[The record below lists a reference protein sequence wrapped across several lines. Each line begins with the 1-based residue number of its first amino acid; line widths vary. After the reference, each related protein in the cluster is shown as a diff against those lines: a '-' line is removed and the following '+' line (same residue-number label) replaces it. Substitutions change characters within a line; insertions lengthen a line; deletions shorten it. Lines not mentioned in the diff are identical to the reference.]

1 VGVTGDREAARD
13 TTERVERLLRRVAQ
27 AGIRHLSR
35 PVSRE
40 LVAFERSAHA
50 AGLVHLERELGAL
63 GAEVERCLDRSHQFR
78 ASSLVDRLVRL
89 HRRAADARQAL
100 AQPPSPADDTLLGV
114 ARRRYEPVAGTLV
127 AQAVAATG
135 FVSDAGFVG
144 VTVTLVTEGG
154 DELLATVVRPS
165 DAFGDD
171 PRRLWYQPVSQV
183 TLVTLAELAHGAW
196 RLDDVRRSSDG
207 RLSLHA
213 GLVAMPVPPTPR
225 QALAPYLVPGWRE
238 ATDRLAAELDD
249 AAGVRVCVEGL
260 RPGPCAIDET
270 RGTATVDFTDARGAT
285 ARMVVPM
292 LPRHDV
298 LLDNLARL
306 RAAPPGALLG
316 VLQAGAAGLRF
327 EPLTAWFDAPVRVQH
342 ARVGA
347 VQQVHLALEPLQGA
361 VDRGRAEGRVAAAAP
376 RDAAQA
382 LVTRVWDLVVE
393 LFSTGTAHPDALS
406 DDLRDA
412 ARDAEALGMPG
423 LAAGLGA
430 VDRALATD
438 ATDAA
443 LRLGQQVRWLDRG
456 LAVARLRD
464 EAGDVAHAP
473 SPRRGADRRVWPL
486 GVVRDGAKV
495 LVVALDAAD
504 GSPLLVRDEWG
515 GRGLPAVPGAARPR
529 GGPAPRVVFHRSPA
543 RPDPR
548 RPRAA
553 ARLAHRP
560 DAGRRGRRRAPA
572 ARGPAGRGARAARR
586 WRPRPGP
593 DGWRLFVGDEPL
605 PAELSLEAELHLDK
619 GDPGPQRFVGT
630 FAVVGGAVRLL
641 AVDGVVPEV
650 EPGHRRWSW
659 ALVVSRAR
667 GGPLE
672 GVVAGLGWA
681 SGGSPIRA
689 PDPAPEVV
697 RREAAAMLAQARK
710 NARAGE
716 GLPKVEVAVGWGA
729 LAGGRRPPASALG
742 LEVLVRRA
750 IVRPLARWLA
760 GGGRRGR
767 GGGPAVGGG
776 GGGVGAA
783 LPVTARRACPSRAP
797 QPRPCPSTLERPPPG
812 QRAGSS
818 GRRGATLGAP
828 LHEPGPGSLRP
839 RRRVVDRARRG
850 TPPGRRR
857 PGGRGPGGSTPPR
870 CAARPPGPARGPREP
885 SRRAAPPGRPRP
897 AGPPGPGRCLRPP
910 RACRRRR
917 AARTPSSSPGWPPT
931 DTTWSVPGTRARSC
945 VAPRCSC
952 SRSSSRPSVRWRT
965 TNEPS
970 SVPAR
975 RSGASGT

>member
-260 RPGPCAIDET
+260 RPGPCAVDET

-504 GSPLLVRDEWG
+504 GSPLLVRDEWADG
-515 GRGLPAVPGAARPR
+515 GSRLFQGPLDPAEALRRAWCFTDHPLVRTRDGRELQ
-529 GGPAPRVVFHRSPA
+529 PAWHTAPTLGDAV
-543 RPDPR
+543 D
-548 RPRAA
+548 A
-553 ARLAHRP
+553 ARLPLVDRP
-560 DAGRRGRRRAPA
+560 GAGPCRAEVEA
-572 ARGPAGRGARAARR
+572 
-586 WRPRPGP
+586 RPGP

-716 GLPKVEVAVGWGA
+716 GLPKVEVAVGWGLSLGA
-729 LAGGRRPPASALG
+729 SPPASALG

-760 GGGRRGR
+760 G
-767 GGGPAVGGG
+767 ADDVD
-776 GGGVGAA
+776 AA
-783 LPVTARRACPSRAP
+783 EALRWAEA
-797 QPRPCPSTLERPPPG
+797 
-812 QRAGSS
+812 AGE
-818 GRRGATLGAP
+818 LG
-828 LHEPGPGSLRP
+828 LHFR
-839 RRRVVDRARRG
+839 
-850 TPPGRRR
+850 
-857 PGGRGPGGSTPPR
+857 
-870 CAARPPGPARGPREP
+870 
-885 SRRAAPPGRPRP
+885 
-897 AGPPGPGRCLRPP
+897 
-910 RACRRRR
+910 
-917 AARTPSSSPGWPPT
+917 
-931 DTTWSVPGTRARSC
+931 
-945 VAPRCSC
+945 
-952 SRSSSRPSVRWRT
+952 
-965 TNEPS
+965 
-970 SVPAR
+970 
-975 RSGASGT
+975 

>member
-1 VGVTGDREAARD
+1 MGVTGDREAARD

-504 GSPLLVRDEWG
+504 GSPLLVRDEWADG
-515 GRGLPAVPGAARPR
+515 GSRLFQGPLDPAEALRRAWCFTDHPLVRTRDGRELQ
-529 GGPAPRVVFHRSPA
+529 PAWHTAPTLGDAV
-543 RPDPR
+543 D
-548 RPRAA
+548 A
-553 ARLAHRP
+553 ARLPLVDRP
-560 DAGRRGRRRAPA
+560 GAGPCRAEVEA
-572 ARGPAGRGARAARR
+572 
-586 WRPRPGP
+586 RPGP

-716 GLPKVEVAVGWGA
+716 GLPKVEVAVGWGLSLGA
-729 LAGGRRPPASALG
+729 SPPASALG

-760 GGGRRGR
+760 G
-767 GGGPAVGGG
+767 ADDVD
-776 GGGVGAA
+776 AA
-783 LPVTARRACPSRAP
+783 EALRWAEA
-797 QPRPCPSTLERPPPG
+797 
-812 QRAGSS
+812 AGE
-818 GRRGATLGAP
+818 LG
-828 LHEPGPGSLRP
+828 LHFR
-839 RRRVVDRARRG
+839 
-850 TPPGRRR
+850 
-857 PGGRGPGGSTPPR
+857 
-870 CAARPPGPARGPREP
+870 
-885 SRRAAPPGRPRP
+885 
-897 AGPPGPGRCLRPP
+897 
-910 RACRRRR
+910 
-917 AARTPSSSPGWPPT
+917 
-931 DTTWSVPGTRARSC
+931 
-945 VAPRCSC
+945 
-952 SRSSSRPSVRWRT
+952 
-965 TNEPS
+965 
-970 SVPAR
+970 
-975 RSGASGT
+975 

>member
-1 VGVTGDREAARD
+1 MGVTGDRLAACD

-100 AQPPSPADDTLLGV
+100 AGPPSPDDDRLLGV

-154 DELLATVVRPS
+154 DELQATVVRPS

-213 GLVAMPVPPTPR
+213 GLVAMPAPPTPR

-260 RPGPCAIDET
+260 RPGPCAVDET

-292 LPRHDV
+292 VPRHDV

-327 EPLTAWFDAPVRVQH
+327 EPQTAWFDAPVRVQH

-361 VDRGRAEGRVAAAAP
+361 VDRGSAEGRVAAAAP

-412 ARDAEALGMPG
+412 ARDALALGMPG

-443 LRLGQQVRWLDRG
+443 LRLGQQARWLDRG

-464 EAGDVAHAP
+464 EAGDVAPAP
-473 SPRRGADRRVWPL
+473 ATRRGADRRVWPL
-486 GVVRDGAKV
+486 GVLRDGAKV

-504 GSPLLVRDEWG
+504 GSPLLVRDEWADG
-515 GRGLPAVPGAARPR
+515 GSRLFQGPLDPAEALRRAWCFTDHPLVRTRDGRELQ
-529 GGPAPRVVFHRSPA
+529 PAWHTAPTLG
-543 RPDPR
+543 DPVD
-548 RPRAA
+548 A
-553 ARLAHRP
+553 ARLPLVDRP
-560 DAGRRGRRRAPA
+560 GAGPCRAEVEA
-572 ARGPAGRGARAARR
+572 
-586 WRPRPGP
+586 RPGP
-593 DGWRLFVGDEPL
+593 DGWRLFVGEEPL

-630 FAVVGGAVRLL
+630 FAAVGGAVRLL

-650 EPGHRRWSW
+650 EPGHRRWPW
-659 ALVVSRAR
+659 ALVLSRAR

-681 SGGSPIRA
+681 SGGSPIRT
-689 PDPAPEVV
+689 PDPAPEAV
-697 RREAAAMLAQARK
+697 RREAAAMVAQARK

-716 GLPKVEVAVGWGA
+716 GLPKVEVAVAWGRSLGA
-729 LAGGRRPPASALG
+729 SPPASALG

-760 GGGRRGR
+760 G
-767 GGGPAVGGG
+767 ADDVD
-776 GGGVGAA
+776 AA
-783 LPVTARRACPSRAP
+783 EALRWAEA
-797 QPRPCPSTLERPPPG
+797 
-812 QRAGSS
+812 AGE
-818 GRRGATLGAP
+818 LG
-828 LHEPGPGSLRP
+828 LHFR
-839 RRRVVDRARRG
+839 
-850 TPPGRRR
+850 
-857 PGGRGPGGSTPPR
+857 
-870 CAARPPGPARGPREP
+870 
-885 SRRAAPPGRPRP
+885 
-897 AGPPGPGRCLRPP
+897 
-910 RACRRRR
+910 
-917 AARTPSSSPGWPPT
+917 
-931 DTTWSVPGTRARSC
+931 
-945 VAPRCSC
+945 
-952 SRSSSRPSVRWRT
+952 
-965 TNEPS
+965 
-970 SVPAR
+970 
-975 RSGASGT
+975 

>member
-504 GSPLLVRDEWG
+504 GSPLLVRDEWADG
-515 GRGLPAVPGAARPR
+515 GSRLFQGPLDPAEALRRAWCFTDHPLVRTRDGRELQ
-529 GGPAPRVVFHRSPA
+529 PAWHTAPTLGDAV
-543 RPDPR
+543 D
-548 RPRAA
+548 A
-553 ARLAHRP
+553 ARLPLVDRP
-560 DAGRRGRRRAPA
+560 GAGPCRAEVEA
-572 ARGPAGRGARAARR
+572 
-586 WRPRPGP
+586 RPGP

-716 GLPKVEVAVGWGA
+716 GLPKVEVAVGWGLSLGA
-729 LAGGRRPPASALG
+729 SPPASALG

-760 GGGRRGR
+760 G
-767 GGGPAVGGG
+767 ADDVD
-776 GGGVGAA
+776 AA
-783 LPVTARRACPSRAP
+783 EALRWAEA
-797 QPRPCPSTLERPPPG
+797 
-812 QRAGSS
+812 AGE
-818 GRRGATLGAP
+818 LG
-828 LHEPGPGSLRP
+828 LHFR
-839 RRRVVDRARRG
+839 
-850 TPPGRRR
+850 
-857 PGGRGPGGSTPPR
+857 
-870 CAARPPGPARGPREP
+870 
-885 SRRAAPPGRPRP
+885 
-897 AGPPGPGRCLRPP
+897 
-910 RACRRRR
+910 
-917 AARTPSSSPGWPPT
+917 
-931 DTTWSVPGTRARSC
+931 
-945 VAPRCSC
+945 
-952 SRSSSRPSVRWRT
+952 
-965 TNEPS
+965 
-970 SVPAR
+970 
-975 RSGASGT
+975 

>member
-1 VGVTGDREAARD
+1 MGVTGDREAARD

-260 RPGPCAIDET
+260 RPGPCAVDET

-504 GSPLLVRDEWG
+504 GSPLLVRDEWADG
-515 GRGLPAVPGAARPR
+515 GSRLFQGPLDPAEALRRAWCFTDHPLVRTRDGRELQ
-529 GGPAPRVVFHRSPA
+529 PAWHTAPTLGDAV
-543 RPDPR
+543 D
-548 RPRAA
+548 A
-553 ARLAHRP
+553 ARLPLVDRP
-560 DAGRRGRRRAPA
+560 GAGPCRAEVEA
-572 ARGPAGRGARAARR
+572 
-586 WRPRPGP
+586 RPGP

-716 GLPKVEVAVGWGA
+716 GLPKVEVAVGWGLSLGA
-729 LAGGRRPPASALG
+729 SPPASALG

-760 GGGRRGR
+760 G
-767 GGGPAVGGG
+767 ADDVD
-776 GGGVGAA
+776 AA
-783 LPVTARRACPSRAP
+783 EALRWAEA
-797 QPRPCPSTLERPPPG
+797 
-812 QRAGSS
+812 AGE
-818 GRRGATLGAP
+818 LG
-828 LHEPGPGSLRP
+828 LHFR
-839 RRRVVDRARRG
+839 
-850 TPPGRRR
+850 
-857 PGGRGPGGSTPPR
+857 
-870 CAARPPGPARGPREP
+870 
-885 SRRAAPPGRPRP
+885 
-897 AGPPGPGRCLRPP
+897 
-910 RACRRRR
+910 
-917 AARTPSSSPGWPPT
+917 
-931 DTTWSVPGTRARSC
+931 
-945 VAPRCSC
+945 
-952 SRSSSRPSVRWRT
+952 
-965 TNEPS
+965 
-970 SVPAR
+970 
-975 RSGASGT
+975 